1 MEKGLKKEVEAEFYC
16 STSRPASVYRGNP
29 FVVEVSIAYGG
40 KIQAEKSITI
50 MRFANRVPLLY
61 QQGACASTE
70 SITDINWRPYGL
82 QQSGSSVPTGPAIVI
97 IHMASVWVPFT
108 SEAKEAIAHY
118 PEIIKDVKL
127 ALQECGRKL
136 GMYVNKKVRIS
147 QQLER
152 ANLFEKYIP
161 EIADSISSLSGTP
174 KDALES
180 QLKEML
186 NKDEIKAQLELPTE
200 NGNKEE

>member
-1 MEKGLKKEVEAEFYC
+1 
-16 STSRPASVYRGNP
+16 
-29 FVVEVSIAYGG
+29 
-40 KIQAEKSITI
+40 